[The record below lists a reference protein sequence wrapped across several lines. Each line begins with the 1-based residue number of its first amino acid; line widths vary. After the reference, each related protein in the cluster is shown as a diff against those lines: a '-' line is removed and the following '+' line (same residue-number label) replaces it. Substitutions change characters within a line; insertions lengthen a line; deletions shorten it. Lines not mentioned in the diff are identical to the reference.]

1 MVKIKK
7 RYKLIPIKELRRKL
21 KANWIALEN
30 LEREKKVQLEF
41 DTQRNIWMVEEKEQ
55 ESMLMQRQQL
65 KEE

>member
-30 LEREKKVQLEF
+30 LEREKKLQLKLN
-41 DTQRNIWMVEEKEQ
+41 TKRNI
-55 ESMLMQRQQL
+55 
-65 KEE
+65 

>member
-30 LEREKKVQLEF
+30 LEREKKLQLKLN
-41 DTQRNIWMVEEKEQ
+41 TQRNI
-55 ESMLMQRQQL
+55 
-65 KEE
+65 